1 MDYYV
6 DTLPI
11 GRVMYYDFVDMLL
24 QSTNLFLLKTRKA
37 LENWLNQII
46 V

>member
-1 MDYYV
+1 MDYYA
-6 DTLPI
+6 DTLGI
-11 GRVMYYDFVDMLL
+11 ARVMYYDFVDMLL
-24 QSTNLFLLKTRKA
+24 QSTNLLLLKTGKA